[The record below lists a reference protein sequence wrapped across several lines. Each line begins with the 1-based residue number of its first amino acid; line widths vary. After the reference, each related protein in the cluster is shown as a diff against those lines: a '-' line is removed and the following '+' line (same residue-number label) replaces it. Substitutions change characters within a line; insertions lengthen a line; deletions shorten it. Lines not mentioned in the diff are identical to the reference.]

1 MSEIGLVE
9 IFNMGEAVAL
19 IGTLFV
25 ILYFS
30 RRQAQSLS
38 VDIETKV
45 LNDLAERMHTQ
56 VEILIGRPELTKVLS
71 KVDAESP
78 ELAYAYDILFT
89 FAHAFHMRQRKVLND
104 NEWTGWVRWYKSAFK
119 QGALKEI
126 WQKTIE
132 MEKWFDPAFH
142 DFINREIVSVTHS
155 DRTE

>member
-9 IFNMGEAVAL
+9 IFGMAEAIAL

-30 RRQAQSLS
+30 RKQAQSLS

-45 LNDLAERMHTQ
+45 LNDLAERMHAQ
-56 VEILIGRPELTKVLS
+56 VEILIGRPQLTKILS
-71 KVDAESP
+71 KADEESP

-119 QGALKEI
+119 EGRLMEI
-126 WQKTIE
+126 WQTTIE
-132 MEKWFDPAFH
+132 MDKWFDPAFH
-142 DFINREIVSVTHS
+142 DFINTEIVPVSIKKQL
-155 DRTE
+155 

>member
-9 IFNMGEAVAL
+9 IFGMAEAIAL

-30 RRQAQSLS
+30 RKQAQSLS

-45 LNDLAERMHTQ
+45 LNDLAERMHAQ
-56 VEILIGRPELTKVLS
+56 VEILIGRPQLTKILS
-71 KVDAESP
+71 KADEESP

-119 QGALKEI
+119 EGRLMEI
-126 WQKTIE
+126 WQTTIE

-142 DFINREIVSVTHS
+142 DFINTEIVPVSIKKQL
-155 DRTE
+155 

>member
-30 RRQAQSLS
+30 RKQAQSLS

-56 VEILIGRPELTKVLS
+56 VEILMERPQLTKVVN

-78 ELAYAYDILFT
+78 ELTYAYDILFT

-119 QGALKEI
+119 QGALMEI

-132 MEKWFDPAFH
+132 MEKWFDPAFQ
-142 DFINREIVSVTHS
+142 DFINREIVSVT
-155 DRTE
+155 D

>member
-9 IFNMGEAVAL
+9 IFSMGEAVAL

-25 ILYFS
+25 ILFFS
-30 RRQAQSLS
+30 RKQAQSLS

-56 VEILIGRPELTKVLS
+56 VEILIARPQLTKVLS

-119 QGALKEI
+119 QGTLMEI

-142 DFINREIVSVTHS
+142 DFINREIVSVTH
-155 DRTE
+155 

>member
-30 RRQAQSLS
+30 RKQAQSLS

-56 VEILIGRPELTKVLS
+56 VKILMERPQLTKVLN

-78 ELAYAYDILFT
+78 ELTYAYDILFT

-119 QGALKEI
+119 QGALMEI

-142 DFINREIVSVTHS
+142 DFINREIVSVTH
-155 DRTE
+155 

>member
-9 IFNMGEAVAL
+9 IFSMGEAVAL

-30 RRQAQSLS
+30 RKQAQSLS

-56 VEILIGRPELTKVLS
+56 VEILIGRPQLTKVLS
-71 KVDAESP
+71 KIGPESP

-89 FAHAFHMRQRKVLND
+89 FAHTFHMRQRKVLND

-119 QGALKEI
+119 QGTLMEI

-142 DFINREIVSVTHS
+142 DFINSEIVSVTH
-155 DRTE
+155 

>member
-9 IFNMGEAVAL
+9 IFGMAEAIAL

-30 RRQAQSLS
+30 RKQAQSLS

-45 LNDLAERMHTQ
+45 LNDLAERMHAQ
-56 VEILIGRPELTKVLS
+56 VEILIGRPQLTKVLS
-71 KVDAESP
+71 KVDEQSP

-119 QGALKEI
+119 QGGLMEI
-126 WQKTIE
+126 WQRTIE

-142 DFINREIVSVTHS
+142 DFINREIVPVTH
-155 DRTE
+155 

>member
-9 IFNMGEAVAL
+9 IFSMAEAGAL
-19 IGTLFV
+19 IATLFV

-30 RRQAQSLS
+30 KKQSQSLS

-45 LNDLAERMHTQ
+45 LNDLAERMHKQ
-56 VEILIGRPELTKVLS
+56 VEILIGRPQLTKVLS
-71 KVDAESP
+71 KVDEQSP

-89 FAHAFHMRQRKVLND
+89 FAYAFHMRQRKVLND

-119 QGALKEI
+119 QGQLMEI
-126 WQKTIE
+126 WQRTIE

-142 DFINREIVSVTHS
+142 DFINREIVPVT
-155 DRTE
+155 R

>member
-9 IFNMGEAVAL
+9 IFSMGEAVAL

-30 RRQAQSLS
+30 RKQAQSLS

-56 VEILIGRPELTKVLS
+56 VEILIARPQLTKVLS
-71 KVDAESP
+71 RLDAESP

-119 QGALKEI
+119 QGTLMEI

-142 DFINREIVSVTHS
+142 DFINREIVSVTH
-155 DRTE
+155 

>member
-9 IFNMGEAVAL
+9 IFGMAEAIAL

-30 RRQAQSLS
+30 RKQAQSLS

-45 LNDLAERMHTQ
+45 LNDLAERMHAQ
-56 VEILIGRPELTKVLS
+56 VEILIRRPQLTKVLS
-71 KVDAESP
+71 KVEEQSP

-119 QGALKEI
+119 EGRLMEI
-126 WQKTIE
+126 WQTTIE
-132 MEKWFDPAFH
+132 MDKWFDPAFH
-142 DFINREIVSVTHS
+142 DFINTEIVPVSIKKQL
-155 DRTE
+155 

>member
-9 IFNMGEAVAL
+9 IFSMGEAVAL

-25 ILYFS
+25 IVYFS
-30 RRQAQSLS
+30 RKQAQGLS
-38 VDIETKV
+38 IDIETKV

-56 VEILIGRPELTKVLS
+56 VEILIARPQLTKVLS
-71 KVDAESP
+71 KADAESP

-104 NEWTGWVRWYKSAFK
+104 NEWTGWVRWYKSAFQ
-119 QGALKEI
+119 QGTLMEI

-142 DFINREIVSVTHS
+142 DFKNREIASLTN
-155 DRTE
+155 

>member
-1 MSEIGLVE
+1 MA
-9 IFNMGEAVAL
+9 EAVAL
-19 IGTLFV
+19 ISTLCV
-25 ILYFS
+25 IVYFS
-30 RRQAQSLS
+30 RKQAQSLS

-45 LNDLAERMHTQ
+45 LNDVAERMHTQ
-56 VEILIGRPELTKVLS
+56 VEILIGRPQLTKVLS

-119 QGALKEI
+119 QGTLMEI

-142 DFINREIVSVTHS
+142 DFINKEIVPVT
-155 DRTE
+155 RPV

>member
-9 IFNMGEAVAL
+9 IFGMAEAIAL

-30 RRQAQSLS
+30 RKQAQSLS

-45 LNDLAERMHTQ
+45 LNDLAERMHAQ
-56 VEILIGRPELTKVLS
+56 VEILIRRPQLTKILS
-71 KVDAESP
+71 KVEEESP

-119 QGALKEI
+119 EGRLMEI
-126 WQKTIE
+126 WQTTIE
-132 MEKWFDPAFH
+132 MDKWFDPAFH
-142 DFINREIVSVTHS
+142 DFINTEIVPVSIKKQL
-155 DRTE
+155 

>member
-9 IFNMGEAVAL
+9 IFSMAEAVAL

-25 ILYFS
+25 IVYFS
-30 RRQAQSLS
+30 RKQAQSLS

-56 VEILIGRPELTKVLS
+56 VEILIGWPQLTKVLS
-71 KVDAESP
+71 KVDSESS

-119 QGALKEI
+119 QGTLMDI

-142 DFINREIVSVTHS
+142 DFINREIVSG
-155 DRTE
+155 D

>member
-30 RRQAQSLS
+30 RKQAQSLS

-56 VEILIGRPELTKVLS
+56 VEILIARPQLTKVLS
-71 KVDAESP
+71 RVDAESP

-119 QGALKEI
+119 QGTLMEI

-142 DFINREIVSVTHS
+142 DFINREIVSVTH
-155 DRTE
+155 

>member
-9 IFNMGEAVAL
+9 IFSMGEAVAL

-25 ILYFS
+25 IVYFS
-30 RRQAQSLS
+30 RKQAQSLS

-56 VEILIGRPELTKVLS
+56 VEILIGRPQLTKVLS
-71 KVDAESP
+71 KVDSESS

-119 QGALKEI
+119 QGTLMEI

-142 DFINREIVSVTHS
+142 DFINREIASVSH
-155 DRTE
+155 

>member
-9 IFNMGEAVAL
+9 IFSMGEAVAL
-19 IGTLFV
+19 IATLFV

-30 RRQAQSLS
+30 RKQTQSLS

-45 LNDLAERMHTQ
+45 LNDLAERMHAQ
-56 VEILIGRPELTKVLS
+56 VEILVQRPQLTKVLS
-71 KVDAESP
+71 KVDEQSAEV
-78 ELAYAYDILFT
+78 AYAYDILFT

-119 QGALKEI
+119 QGALMEI
-126 WQKTIE
+126 WQRTIE

-142 DFINREIVSVTHS
+142 DFINREIVSVT
-155 DRTE
+155 REY

>member
-9 IFNMGEAVAL
+9 IFSMGEAVAL
-19 IGTLFV
+19 IATLFV

-30 RRQAQSLS
+30 RKQTQSLS

-45 LNDLAERMHTQ
+45 LNDLAERMHAQ
-56 VEILIGRPELTKVLS
+56 VEILVQRPQLTKVLS
-71 KVDAESP
+71 KVDEQSAEV
-78 ELAYAYDILFT
+78 AYAYDILFT

-119 QGALKEI
+119 QGALMEI
-126 WQKTIE
+126 WQRTIK

-142 DFINREIVSVTHS
+142 DFINKEIVSVT
-155 DRTE
+155 R

>member
-9 IFNMGEAVAL
+9 IFSMGEAVAL
-19 IGTLFV
+19 IATLFV

-30 RRQAQSLS
+30 RKQTQSLS

-45 LNDLAERMHTQ
+45 LNDLAERMHAQ
-56 VEILIGRPELTKVLS
+56 VEILVQRPQLTKVLS
-71 KVDAESP
+71 KVDEQSAEV
-78 ELAYAYDILFT
+78 AYAYDILFT

-119 QGALKEI
+119 QGALMEI
-126 WQKTIE
+126 WQRTIE

-142 DFINREIVSVTHS
+142 DFINREIVPVT
-155 DRTE
+155 R

>member
-9 IFNMGEAVAL
+9 IFGMAEAIAL

-30 RRQAQSLS
+30 RKQAQSLS

-45 LNDLAERMHTQ
+45 LNDLAERMHAQ
-56 VEILIGRPELTKVLS
+56 VEILIGRPQLTKVLS
-71 KVDAESP
+71 KVDEQSP

-119 QGALKEI
+119 EGRLMEI
-126 WQKTIE
+126 WQTTIE

-142 DFINREIVSVTHS
+142 DFINTEIVPVSIKKQL
-155 DRTE
+155 

>member
-9 IFNMGEAVAL
+9 IFGMAEAIAL

-30 RRQAQSLS
+30 RKQAQSLS

-45 LNDLAERMHTQ
+45 LNDLAERMHAQ
-56 VEILIGRPELTKVLS
+56 VEILIGRPQLTKVLS
-71 KVDAESP
+71 KVDEQSP

-119 QGALKEI
+119 EGRLMEI
-126 WQKTIE
+126 WQTTIE
-132 MEKWFDPAFH
+132 MDKWFDPAFH
-142 DFINREIVSVTHS
+142 DFINTEIVPVSIKKQL
-155 DRTE
+155 

>member
-9 IFNMGEAVAL
+9 IFSMGEAVAL

-25 ILYFS
+25 IVYFS
-30 RRQAQSLS
+30 RKQAQSLS

-56 VEILIGRPELTKVLS
+56 VEILIVRPQLTKVLS
-71 KVDAESP
+71 KVDSESP

-119 QGALKEI
+119 QGTLMEI

-142 DFINREIVSVTHS
+142 DFINREIASVTH
-155 DRTE
+155 

>member
-9 IFNMGEAVAL
+9 IFSMAEAVAL

-25 ILYFS
+25 IVYFS
-30 RRQAQSLS
+30 RKQAQSLS

-56 VEILIGRPELTKVLS
+56 VEILIGRPQLTKVLS
-71 KVDAESP
+71 KVDSESP
-78 ELAYAYDILFT
+78 ELAYAYDILFK

-119 QGALKEI
+119 QGTLMEI

-142 DFINREIVSVTHS
+142 DFINREIVSG
-155 DRTE
+155 D